1 MSQRSKVAAT
11 LRQCVLLPQPSA
23 ATLHSVTAL
32 ELAPHCDLA
41 AFCDTNPVARVVL
54 MAPSHLAIETL
65 LGREGERVRFIV
77 NFANAIPTAR
87 FSALLVEGDKA
98 LGLEGSLR
106 EEGCSVR
113 RATSASAALD
123 ALPGSD
129 LVVIGALALSDDEVV
144 DLIGKANGATVLVIA
159 GSTDL
164 AVRAAKLGAS
174 VVVSSPNAI
183 ELANAQIKQLLS
195 VVDLKR
201 KVARHSSMPVGS
213 LSTSPTSGVVQ
224 RRSAPLPKEATP
236 DALDALIESAE
247 GLVPMHKFQRV
258 YVDYALRRFG
268 GNKVHTAAA
277 LGIDRRTIQRWAR
290 ARVEQRP
297 VAPQPT
303 TTTTP
308 SSSS

>member
-1 MSQRSKVAAT
+1 MCPFASTVCGTGAIGH
-11 LRQCVLLPQPSA
+11 SA
-23 ATLHSVTAL
+23 PTPAS
-32 ELAPHCDLA
+32 CDLA
-41 AFCDTNPVARVVL
+41 VLLRQGL
-54 MAPSHLAIETL
+54 MARLVLEAEHYLAIGSP

-77 NFANAIPTAR
+77 NVANAAPTAR
-87 FSALLVEGDKA
+87 FSALLVEGEKSI
-98 LGLEGSLR
+98 GLESNLR

-113 RATSASAALD
+113 RVSTASAALD
-123 ALPGSD
+123 GLTSAD
-129 LVVIGALALSDDEVV
+129 IIVIGAQALSDDDVI
-144 DLIGKANGATVLVIA
+144 DLVGKANGTSVLVIA
-159 GSTDL
+159 ANPDL
-164 AVRAAKLGAS
+164 ALRAGKLGAS
-174 VVVSSPNAI
+174 VIVAVPGTNGA
-183 ELANAQIKQLLS
+183 ELASLQIKQLLS

-201 KVARHSSMPVGS
+201 KVARHASSSGS
-213 LSTSPTSGVVQ
+213 LTSPTSGVVQ

-290 ARVEQRP
+290 ARADQRP
-297 VAPQPT
+297 AGVQPT
-303 TTTTP
+303 TPTT